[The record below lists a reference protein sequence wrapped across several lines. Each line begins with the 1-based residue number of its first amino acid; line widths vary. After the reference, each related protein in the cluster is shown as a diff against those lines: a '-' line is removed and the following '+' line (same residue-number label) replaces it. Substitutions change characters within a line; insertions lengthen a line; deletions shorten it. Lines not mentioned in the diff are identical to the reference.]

1 MKHEDLP
8 QRWKDRIKKWLI
20 SQGEHER
27 EKLSAYDFYSNNV
40 VKITFDDGSY
50 AEFNYPLVIEAP
62 ELNEIGV
69 FTEHCGYHIFNL
81 GGTHVLVESNLS
93 QKIN

>member
-8 QRWKDRIKKWLI
+8 QRWKERIKKWLV
-20 SQGEHER
+20 SQGEGKR
-27 EKLSAYDFYSNNV
+27 EKLSSYDFDSTIV
-40 VKITFDDGSY
+40 VKIKFDDESY
-50 AEFNYPLVIEAP
+50 VEFNYALAIEAP

-81 GGTHVLVESNLS
+81 GGSHILVELRT
-93 QKIN
+93 

>member
-8 QRWKDRIKKWLI
+8 QRWKERIKKWLI
-20 SQGEHER
+20 SQGEHTRAE
-27 EKLSAYDFYSNNV
+27 LGAYDFYSNMV
-40 VKITFDDGSY
+40 AKLKFDDGSY

-69 FTEHCGYHIFNL
+69 FTEHCGYHIFSL
-81 GGTHVLVESNLS
+81 SGTHVLVESTLS
-93 QKIN
+93 

>member
-8 QRWKDRIKKWLI
+8 QRWKDRLGRWLATY
-20 SQGEHER
+20 GEDPEG
-27 EKLSAYDFYSNNV
+27 LSAYDFYSEMV
-40 VKITFDDGSY
+40 VKLRFDDESF
-50 AEFNYPLVIEAP
+50 AEFNHAIVIEAP

-81 GGTHVLVESNLS
+81 GGTHVAVAAKER
-93 QKIN
+93 

>member
-8 QRWKDRIKKWLI
+8 QRWKERIKKWLV
-20 SQGEHER
+20 SQGEGKR
-27 EKLSAYDFYSNNV
+27 EKLSSYDFDSTSV
-40 VKITFDDGSY
+40 VKIKFDDESY
-50 AEFNYPLVIEAP
+50 VEFNYAFAIEAP

-81 GGTHVLVESNLS
+81 GGSHILVELRT
-93 QKIN
+93 